1 MEIREG
7 KKVFHGIAIGKVRV
21 FAKTENQVSR
31 RKIEDTQ
38 AEVAR
43 FEDAKQKAIDQLHAL
58 YEKALKEVGEV
69 NAQIFDVHAMMLD
82 DGDYIDS
89 IHNLIEGQNVNAEYA
104 VAQTGDNFAKMFADM
119 DDEYFK
125 ARSVD
130 VKDISERVITILNGN
145 DTASFFY
152 HNNLHVIM
160 PVKRN
165 LCEIQRNRAQI
176 SIIRELDTDV
186 FLSFVQ
192 IFVGK
197 CIHDILIHPFCGEI
211 KVKITDHRFLNKS
224 GSKGIV
230 NR

>member
-1 MEIREG
+1 M
-7 KKVFHGIAIGKVRV
+7 

-104 VAQTGDNFAKMFADM
+104 VAPEKHR
-119 DDEYFK
+119 
-125 ARSVD
+125 RSHGW
-130 VKDISERVITILNGN
+130 LC
-145 DTASFFY
+145 SFI
-152 HNNLHVIM
+152 VS
-160 PVKRN
+160 
-165 LCEIQRNRAQI
+165 
-176 SIIRELDTDV
+176 SI
-186 FLSFVQ
+186 
-192 IFVGK
+192 
-197 CIHDILIHPFCGEI
+197 
-211 KVKITDHRFLNKS
+211 
-224 GSKGIV
+224 
-230 NR
+230 

>member
-38 AEVAR
+38 VEVAR

-89 IHNLIEGQNVNAEYA
+89 IHNLIERVVKNAHAAGIWAGICGEL
-104 VAQTGDNFAKMFADM
+104 GADTELTERFLQM
-119 DDEYFK
+119 GLDELSVSPGCILPVRK
-125 ARSVD
+125 A
-130 VKDISERVITILNGN
+130 
-145 DTASFFY
+145 
-152 HNNLHVIM
+152 
-160 PVKRN
+160 
-165 LCEIQRNRAQI
+165 
-176 SIIRELDTDV
+176 IREA
-186 FLSFVQ
+186 
-192 IFVGK
+192 
-197 CIHDILIHPFCGEI
+197 E
-211 KVKITDHRFLNKS
+211 
-224 GSKGIV
+224 
-230 NR
+230 